1 MACVRVFYI
10 DGAMMLPP
18 PALDPPKIADDPTA
32 VPSRR
37 RGRWHGLVYVAVPR
51 SRRLVSIAAN
61 ATSRPPRGLCR
72 DAHVSASRPFG
83 LYEHEIDPFVKKLRA
98 ALAARCCRPF
108 RVAVDGAATLK
119 LPSEDGARTFA
130 ALAVRPSRAL
140 EAVVDAA
147 DEALGAFG
155 REPFFAERRFHVSVA
170 EGDDDDDDER
180 SRSRDGSDASSDSD
194 SDAGSV
200 VDVDIH
206 SVIVKAGHRRF
217 EIPLESPS

>member
-1 MACVRVFYI
+1 
-10 DGAMMLPP
+10 MMLPP
-18 PALDPPKIADDPTA
+18 PALDPPKTADDPSA

-51 SRRLVSIAAN
+51 SRRLVSIAAK

-83 LYEHEIDPFVKKLRA
+83 LYAHEIDPFVKKLRA
-98 ALAARCCRPF
+98 VLAARCCRPF
-108 RVAVDGAATLK
+108 RVAVDGSATLK
-119 LPSEDGARTFA
+119 LPSEDGARTFV

-147 DEALGAFG
+147 DEALAAFG

-170 EGDDDDDDER
+170 EGDDNDR
-180 SRSRDGSDASSDSD
+180 SRSRDGSDASSDASSDSD
-194 SDAGSV
+194 SDAGGDV
-200 VDVDIH
+200 VDVDVDA
-206 SVIVKAGHRRF
+206 VIVKAGHRRF
-217 EIPLESPS
+217 EIALESPS